1 MSQAELYSEIKSYYP
16 KWITEIKEF
25 DAIFFAQSKMLEK
38 CEIALQQTIDDC
50 TISQCSENRLKEMLN
65 FFKINSNLI
74 TNNETARLLVK
85 SCFSKKK
92 IDENEIKEIVYKFLH
107 VDCSVF
113 IKNLELSINIITDN
127 VDTSNLK
134 LCIQEIQNKV
144 NCGILVF
151 VNTTAII
158 SSNIYVGASM
168 TEYRKEY
175 IE

>member
-50 TISQCSENRLKEMLN
+50 TISKCSENRLKELLN

-74 TNNETARLLVK
+74 TTDDSARLIAK
-85 SCFSKKK
+85 SCFNKKK
-92 IDENEIKEIVYKFLH
+92 ISEQEIKDIVYNFLN
-107 VDCSVF
+107 VDCSVI
-113 IKNLELSINIITDN
+113 IKNLELTITIIADN

-144 NCGILVF
+144 NCGIVVF
-151 VNTTAII
+151 VKTTAII